1 MKDID
6 MHLRYFD
13 YLYKQGII
21 KKDTHAQ
28 VTRDILA
35 DRRKLVS
42 IKSVFDDNYVSID
55 GESNILYTHTDKF
68 GISERLY
75 FINLGNGSALLQSYD
90 GYYVRANPSNNVLVA
105 SEVESSN
112 ATVFT
117 LIPISQKEVALKT
130 DKGNFV
136 QVSERDNILVANAT
150 MQSNRT
156 SFKIK
161 EITQLEYDD
170 IVMISISEQLF
181 VTATDGGGSSLTATK
196 FDQTDNEEFTI
207 IDFLD
212 KTIAIKTHED
222 YYVRVRDDNNALWA
236 DVKDIND
243 ATRFTGE
250 NLGNSII
257 VLKTL
262 DGKVVRV
269 RQMDKLLV
277 AEGTTVDDT
286 SKFNI
291 YESTRPNLN

>member
-35 DRRKLVS
+35 DRRTLVS

-117 LIPISQKEVALKT
+117 LIPISQKEVALKLT
-130 DKGNFV
+130 EGKTVSPLTLLIDAVGSIEYCFTVSKNVFMPAPHVDSAIIHIEMNDICNDKLYKV
-136 QVSERDNILVANAT
+136 INA
-150 MQSNRT
+150 
-156 SFKIK
+156 SFKQKRKTIYNNLKELFGDKTK
-161 EITQLEYDD
+161 EILNQCGIDEKKRA
-170 IVMISISEQLF
+170 EQL
-181 VTATDGGGSSLTATK
+181 SI
-196 FDQTDNEEFTI
+196 EE
-207 IDFLD
+207 
-212 KTIAIKTHED
+212 
-222 YYVRVRDDNNALWA
+222 YR
-236 DVKDIND
+236 
-243 ATRFTGE
+243 
-250 NLGNSII
+250 
-257 VLKTL
+257 
-262 DGKVVRV
+262 KV
-269 RQMDKLLV
+269 
-277 AEGTTVDDT
+277 
-286 SKFNI
+286 SK
-291 YESTRPNLN
+291 YL